1 MKPTTGID
9 IEFFRQGMLIT
20 ARATGESKAIPNLTT
35 RRSHSLAWHAWQW
48 LMRKI
53 GGR

>member
-1 MKPTTGID
+1 MKSTY
-9 IEFFRQGMLIT
+9 IT
-20 ARATGESKAIPNLTT
+20 EYLADLNAPIMPVKAIPNLTT

-53 GGR
+53 GGG

>member
-1 MKPTTGID
+1 MTI
-9 IEFFRQGMLIT
+9 
-20 ARATGESKAIPNLTT
+20 ARKKFWLAVSMDIPNRREGRNRNFPLLTT
-35 RRSHSLAWHAWQW
+35 RHSHSLAWHAWQW